1 MKGESRND
9 SVRAMI
15 SHRMC
20 CGSFGAGPKNVCV
33 RKCVCVCSVAKLL
46 LKRRLEMC
54 SRRN

>member
-1 MKGESRND
+1 VKGESRND

-33 RKCVCVCSVAKLL
+33 RKCVCVYTAEASAGNV
-46 LKRRLEMC
+46 
-54 SRRN
+54 